1 MEAIEVIQ
9 VRDDGVWTKVINSGD
24 GELMDLG
31 NILEAKPAELAD
43 GLNVKSEGKGQ
54 IYRRMTEQLGGSWC
68 H

>member
-31 NILEAKPAELAD
+31 NILKAKPAELAD
-43 GLNVKSEGKGQ
+43 GLNAKSEGNGQ